1 MEGRREIIKCERK
14 DSKCERKITSKIFN
28 QAEIEYIKSHYKGTP
43 FSELLN
49 GLKEEFGKEF
59 KLNQLLHFC
68 YSHGFKNGVDT
79 RLTGEEGKAHRF
91 KKGNVP
97 YTKGK
102 HLEDFVKSPEAME
115 RFKKSCFKKG
125 HIPHNKVAVGT
136 VVVDS
141 FGYLRKKIAEP
152 DKWERVHKLV
162 WEEAHGK
169 LEEGQKIIFLDGNKQ
184 NVSLDNLMAVS
195 SEVNAKRMKFGQPA
209 NSEIG
214 KTIAILSGLEVEID
228 KKNKSQKKK

>member
-1 MEGRREIIKCERK
+1 ME
-14 DSKCERKITSKIFN
+14 ITSTIFN
-28 QAEIEYIKSHYKGTP
+28 QSEIGYIKSHYKGTP
-43 FSELLN
+43 FPELLK
-49 GLKEEFGKEF
+49 GLNEEFGKEF

-68 YSHGFKNGVDT
+68 YSHGFKNGIDT
-79 RLTGEEGKAHRF
+79 RLTGKEGMNTRF
-91 KKGNVP
+91 KKGSVP

-102 HLEDFVKSPEAME
+102 HVEDFMKSPEALE
-115 RFKKSCFKKG
+115 RYKTTLFKKG
-125 HIPHNKVAVGT
+125 HTPHNKEAVGT

-141 FGYLRKKIAEP
+141 LGYLIKKVAEP
-152 DKWERVHKLV
+152 NKWEKLHKLV

-195 SEVNAKRMKFGQPA
+195 NSVNAKRLKYGKPA
-209 NSEIG
+209 NTEIG

-228 KKNKSQKKK
+228 KKVKAHKD